1 MSLQLKVTSEKLG
14 FVSQNMLCKQRL
26 LKLNKVMLLR
36 LWFGFDEI
44 PVVLNLWILPRLA
57 KL

>member
-1 MSLQLKVTSEKLG
+1 
-14 FVSQNMLCKQRL
+14 MLCKQRL